1 MADAVTLGITV
12 RTASADAVS
21 LSRTFDAHGWLGAFC
36 HAGCALVTSHDT
48 SLVLSFM
55 YITNLVSVSMI
66 LTNSAVH
73 SLSDAVYR

>member
-12 RTASADAVS
+12 RTHQQMLSAFLA
-21 LSRTFDAHGWLGAFC
+21 LLMPMGWLGAFC

-48 SLVLSFM
+48 SLVFM

-66 LTNSAVH
+66 LTNSAVL

>member
-12 RTASADAVS
+12 RTHQQMLSAFLA
-21 LSRTFDAHGWLGAFC
+21 LLMPMGWLDAFC

-48 SLVLSFM
+48 SLVSFM

-66 LTNSAVH
+66 LTNSAVL